1 MPKGALSARYDSA
14 DIQVLTGLEP
24 VRKRPGMYTD
34 TRSPQHLAQEV
45 IDNAVDEALAG
56 HASRIL
62 VTLHDDG
69 GVSVR
74 DDGRGMPVDQHPEHQ
89 CSGVEL
95 ILTTLHAG
103 GKFSDRHYRFS
114 GGLNGVGVSVVNG
127 LSLHLEVTVWR
138 GGGVYHMRYSNG
150 EKDSELER
158 IEDCG
163 ARATGTLLRFLPD
176 PSYFD
181 TAQVGLAWLSHLL
194 RAKAVLC
201 PGLEVTLLEEESGER
216 QRWRYRDGLAD
227 YLAEFVVGA
236 ALPAAPLVGHHAAE
250 DGQAYVDWA
259 LQWTLESGDE
269 SLGESYVNLV
279 PTSEGGTHVSGLRTG
294 LLEAMREYCEL
305 RKLLPRGL
313 KLKAEDISTNLAYVL
328 SVRIPEPLFNGQTKH
343 RLATR
348 SCIALVGNAMRDALA
363 LWLNQHTEEGDQ
375 LAALAVERA
384 QTRRRLSRSSA
395 LKRQRSGVTL
405 PGKLADC
412 VSSDIS
418 TSELFLV
425 EGDSA
430 GGSARQAR
438 DRDFQAILPLRG
450 KILNTWEMDAAG
462 AMKSREI
469 HDIALALGVAPGS
482 GELDGLRYG
491 RVCVLAD
498 ADSDGRHI
506 ATLLCALFVRHFRQL
521 VNAGRVFVAM
531 PPLFRIDMRNEAHYA
546 LDESERDD
554 ILARLHERSPK
565 AKIHVQRFKGLGE
578 MNPAQ
583 LRETTMLPSSR
594 RLIQLTVEAE
604 DGTDPMLDRLLGA
617 KRATDRR
624 HWLEHSGHLAEGAQ
638 TQWLEELAQ

>member
-1 MPKGALSARYDSA
+1 MSGDALSARYQSA
-14 DIQVLTGLEP
+14 DIQVLTGLDP
-24 VRKRPGMYTD
+24 VRKRPSMYTD

-45 IDNAVDEALAG
+45 VDNAVDEALAG

-62 VTLHDDG
+62 VTLHGDG
-69 GVSVR
+69 SLSVR

-89 CSGVEL
+89 CSGIEL

-103 GKFSDRHYRFS
+103 SKFSDRHYRFS

-127 LSLHLEVTVWR
+127 LSLRLDVTVWR
-138 GGGVYHMRYSNG
+138 SGGVYHMRYRNG
-150 EKDSELER
+150 EKHSELER
-158 IEDCG
+158 VDDCG
-163 ARATGTLLRFLPD
+163 ARTTGTLLRFLPD

-181 TAQVGLAWLSHLL
+181 TAHISPAWLSHLL

-201 PGLEVTLLEEESGER
+201 PGLETSMLEEESGER
-216 QRWRYRDGLAD
+216 QRWRYRDGLSD
-227 YLAEFVVGA
+227 YLAEAVTGQ
-236 ALPAAPLVGHHAAE
+236 ALPAAPLVGHHAAA

-259 LQWTLESGDE
+259 LQWLLEGE
-269 SLGESYVNLV
+269 AEPLGESYVNLV
-279 PTSEGGTHVSGLRTG
+279 PTPLGGTHVSGLRTG
-294 LLEAMREYCEL
+294 LLEAVREYCEL

-313 KLKAEDISTNLAYVL
+313 KLKAEDVSANLAYVL
-328 SVRIPEPLFNGQTKH
+328 SVRIPEPLFSGQTKH

-348 SCIALVGNAMRDALA
+348 GCIALVGGAMRDALA
-363 LWLNQHTEEGDQ
+363 LWLNQHTAEGDQ

-384 QTRRRLSRSSA
+384 QARRRLSRAAA
-395 LKRQRSGVTL
+395 LKRPRGGVTL

-412 VSSDIS
+412 ASADMAV
-418 TSELFLV
+418 SELFLV

-450 KILNTWEMDAAG
+450 KILNTWEMDAVG

-469 HDIALALGVAPGS
+469 HDIAVALGIEPGS
-482 GELDGLRYG
+482 GALDGLRYG
-491 RVCVLAD
+491 RVCILAD

-506 ATLLCALFVRHFRQL
+506 ATLLCALFMRHFRQL
-521 VNAGRVFVAM
+521 IDAGHVFVAM
-531 PPLFRIDMRNEAHYA
+531 PPLFRIDIGNAAHYA
-546 LDESERDD
+546 LDESERDH
-554 ILARLHERSPK
+554 ILARLREHSPK

-594 RLIQLTVEAE
+594 RLIQLTLAAE
-604 DGTDPMLDRLLGA
+604 DETDRLLDRLLGS
-617 KRATDRR
+617 KRAADRR
-624 HWLEHSGHLAEGAQ
+624 HWLEHSGHLADGIQ
-638 TQWLEELAQ
+638 LRWLGEAP